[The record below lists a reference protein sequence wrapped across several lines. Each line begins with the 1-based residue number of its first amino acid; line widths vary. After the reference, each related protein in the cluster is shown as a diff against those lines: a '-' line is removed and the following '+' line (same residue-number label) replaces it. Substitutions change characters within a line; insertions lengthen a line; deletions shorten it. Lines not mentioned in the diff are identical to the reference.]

1 MTSMP
6 DNEEKLLDY
15 LRRTTAEL
23 RETRR
28 KLRDA
33 EEAAHEPIAIVGMAC
48 RYPGGV
54 RTPEDLW
61 ELVAAGRDG
70 IGGFPTDRGW
80 NVGELYDPNPG
91 APGRSYTREGGFLPD
106 AADFDAEFFGIS
118 PREALTTDPQQRL
131 LLETSWEAL
140 ENAGIDPAGLRGS
153 ATGVFAGMMY
163 HDYAGNS
170 STGSIASGRVAYTFG
185 LEGPAVTVDTACSS
199 SLVALH
205 LAGQALRNGEC
216 TLALAG
222 GVTVMATPET
232 FIEFSRQ
239 RGLSPDGRCKSFAAA
254 ADGTGWSEGVGVL
267 VVERLSDAR
276 RNGHRVLAVVRGTA
290 VNSDGASNG
299 LTAPNGPAQQ
309 RVIRAALANA
319 RLSASQVD
327 VVEAHGTGTVLGDP
341 IEAQAILATYGR
353 DRDRPLWLGSIKSN
367 IGHTQ
372 AAAGV
377 AGLIKMVGALR
388 HGLLPRTLHVD
399 EPSPKVDWSAGA
411 VSLLTEP
418 VAWPAGDRPRRAAVS
433 SFGISGTNAHV
444 VLEEPEPAESPEP
457 VAAAEPPVI
466 PWVLSGRTPEAVRAQ
481 AARLAGAVAGRDP
494 RDAGF
499 ALAVGFTLAVGRTAF
514 EHRAAVV
521 GRDTE
526 ELVRALEAGVQP
538 TPAGT
543 GGRLAFLFTGQGAQ
557 RLGMGAEL
565 AAAYPVFAA
574 AFDDVCAAL
583 DKHLDRPLREVI
595 DTDELHQTGYTQPA
609 LFAFEVALYRLVESW
624 GIRPDHLAGH
634 SIGELTAAHIAG
646 ILDLTD
652 AATLVT
658 ARARLMQNLPTGG
671 AMIAVQATEDQV
683 TDHLTDTVGI
693 AAVNTATDL
702 VLSGDETA
710 TLSTAEAL
718 AAQGHRTKRL
728 TVSHAFHSHLM
739 DPMLDDYRAVAASV
753 IHRQPTI
760 PVTSTLTGRPLTPT
774 PDHWVEQVR
783 HTVRFHD
790 AITTLTTTCNVDTF
804 LEIGPDT
811 VLATA
816 AATGDTTAIAT
827 MRRGQ
832 PEPATLVRAVAA
844 LHTHGVPVDWPTFFA
859 GARAT
864 ELPTY
869 PFERQR
875 YWVENAAATGAAS
888 RLGLADTEHPLLG
901 AAVAL
906 PDFDGVVYTGRL
918 STGTHPWLADHVV
931 AGAVLVPGAALVE
944 LAVHAADAV
953 GCPVVEELTTVAP
966 LVLPADG
973 AVQLR
978 LRVGEPDEQGRRTVE
993 IHSRGEHTESWTAHA
1008 TGLVTAEAVTAPDT
1022 VTEWP
1027 PADAR
1032 PVDLTD
1038 AYDRL
1043 ADSGYEYGR
1052 AFRGVTAVW
1061 ERGDELFADVALPE
1075 ADERFALHP
1084 ALLDAALHA
1093 PLLADQA
1100 GTGSAV
1106 LPFSW
1111 QQVVLHATNAA
1122 ALRVRIVPV
1131 ESGWAITATDGTGA
1145 PVVSVGRLET
1155 RPVGALDARPGHHDS
1170 LYELTW
1176 TPVPAAGE
1184 QDRDVRVLD
1193 TTTFPPGP
1201 APTDTPAGVRTVL
1214 HRVLDELTSWL
1225 AEPTGPRIVVR
1236 TRGAVA
1242 LPGEDVTDLAGA
1254 AVWGFVR
1261 SVQAEHPDRV
1271 VLVDGDVVLADDEPQ
1286 LVVRDGVP
1294 HAARLARATTA
1305 DPVETDFGSGTV
1317 LVSGASGALG
1327 AVVARHLVAVHG
1339 VRDLLLVSRRGA
1351 TAPGAAELAA
1361 ELTASGASVR
1371 WAACDVADRDAV
1383 AALVAG
1389 RALSAVVHVAGV
1401 LDDGLLA
1408 SLSPERLDRVL
1419 APKVDAAWHL
1429 HEATAGT
1436 GLSAFVVFSSAAGV
1450 FGNAGQAAYS
1460 AANAFLDAL
1469 VVRRRAAGLTGQ
1481 SLAWGMWDG
1490 GMAGELTGAERQR
1503 LAQAGVRAL
1512 PVDEGL
1518 RLFDAALTCAAP
1530 VLVPIGL
1537 DLGVVD
1543 GPLYRG
1549 LVRPRTRRA
1558 ASTGSGLAARLAGRS
1573 GPECADLLLDL
1584 VRTNVATVLGHRDPD
1599 AVDPGRAFT
1608 ELGFDSLAALELRNQ
1623 LNAATGLRLPA
1634 TLTFDRPNTRAVA
1647 ELLYERLV
1655 PDTGGDGGLPE
1666 DEVRRI
1672 LLAIPLSRL
1681 RDAGLMDSLL
1691 ELGGVRVAAA
1701 EPDAAPSGSIDD
1713 MDADALISMALADLG
1728 EATTEAGS

>member
-1 MTSMP
+1 MP

-15 LRRTTAEL
+15 LKRTTAEL

-33 EEAAHEPIAIVGMAC
+33 EEAVHEPIAIVGMAC
-48 RYPGGV
+48 RFPGGV
-54 RTPEDLW
+54 RTPEELW
-61 ELVAAGRDG
+61 GLVAAGRDG

-80 NVGELYDPNPG
+80 DVAELYDPTPG
-91 APGRSYTREGGFLPD
+91 APGKSYTREGGFLYD
-106 AADFDAEFFGIS
+106 AAEFDAEFFEIS
-118 PREALTTDPQQRL
+118 PREALTMDPQQRL

-140 ENAGIDPAGLRGS
+140 ERAGLDPASLRGS
-153 ATGVFAGMMY
+153 DTGVFAGMMY

-170 STGSIASGRVAYTFG
+170 STGAIASGRVAYALG
-185 LEGPAVTVDTACSS
+185 LEGPAVTLDTACSS

-205 LAGQALRNGEC
+205 LAAQALRGGEC
-216 TLALAG
+216 SLALAG

-232 FIEFSRQ
+232 FVEFSRQ

-267 VVERLSDAR
+267 VVERLSDALR
-276 RNGHRVLAVVRGTA
+276 HGHRVLAVVRGTA
-290 VNSDGASNG
+290 VNQDGASNG
-299 LTAPNGPAQQ
+299 LTAPNGPSQQ

-327 VVEAHGTGTVLGDP
+327 VVEAHGTGTTLGDP
-341 IEAQAILATYGR
+341 IEAQALLATYGQG
-353 DRDRPLWLGSIKSN
+353 RDRPLWLGSVKSN

-377 AGLIKMVGALR
+377 AGVIKMVGALR
-388 HGLLPRTLHVD
+388 NGMLPRTLHVD
-399 EPSPKVDWSAGA
+399 EPSPQVNWSAGA
-411 VSLLTEP
+411 VSLLTAP

-433 SFGISGTNAHV
+433 SFGVSGTNAHV
-444 VLEEPEPAESPEP
+444 IIEEPEHDGSPEP
-457 VAAAEPPVI
+457 AYFGPPAI

-481 AARLAGAVAGRDP
+481 AVRLADAVAGRDP
-494 RDAGF
+494 DDVGF
-499 ALAVGFTLAVGRTAF
+499 AMAVGFTLAVGRTAF

-521 GRDTE
+521 GRDTA
-526 ELVRALEAGVQP
+526 ELVRALETGVQP
-538 TPAGT
+538 TVAGT
-543 GGRLAFLFTGQGAQ
+543 GRLAFLFTGQGAQ

-565 AAAYPVFAA
+565 AAAHPVFAT
-574 AFDDVCAAL
+574 AFDEVCAAL
-583 DKHLDRPLREVI
+583 DKHLDKPLREVI

-609 LFAFEVALYRLVESW
+609 LFAFEVALHRLLGSW
-624 GIRPDHLAGH
+624 GIHPHALAGH

-658 ARARLMQNLPTGG
+658 ARGRLMQALPTGG
-671 AMIAVQATEDQV
+671 AMIAVQATEEQV
-683 TDHLTDTVGI
+683 TPHLIHGVGI
-693 AAVNTATDL
+693 AAINTCSDL
-702 VLSGDETA
+702 VISGDEAA
-710 TLSTAEAL
+710 TRTVADAL
-718 AAQGHRTKRL
+718 AAHGHRTKRL

-739 DPMLDDYRAVAASV
+739 DPMLDDYRAVAAS
-753 IHRQPTI
+753 ITHHEPTI
-760 PVTSTLTGRPLTPT
+760 PVISTLDGQPLRPT
-774 PDHWVEQVR
+774 PDHWVDQVR

-790 AITTLTTTCNVDTF
+790 AISTLAGTHHVDTH

-816 AATGDTTAIAT
+816 AATSDVTTIAT
-827 MRRGQ
+827 TRRGQ
-832 PEPATLVRAVAA
+832 PETTTLARAVAD
-844 LHTHGVPVDWPTFFA
+844 LHNLGFPVDWPTWFS
-859 GARAT
+859 GART
-864 ELPTY
+864 TDLPTY
-869 PFERQR
+869 PFQRQR
-875 YWVENAAATGAAS
+875 YWAENATATGAAS

-906 PDFDGVVYTGRL
+906 PDLDGVVYTGRL
-918 STGTHPWLADHVV
+918 STGSHPWLADHVI
-931 AGAVLVPGAALVE
+931 AGRVLVPGAALVE

-953 GCPVVEELTTVAP
+953 GCPVVDELTIVAP
-966 LVLPADG
+966 LVLPENG

-978 LRVGEPDEQGRRTVE
+978 LRVGEPDEEGRRKVDV
-993 IHSRGEHTESWTAHA
+993 HSRGEHTESWTSHA
-1008 TGLVTAEAVTAPDT
+1008 TGLVTADPVATPET
-1022 VTEWP
+1022 VAEWP

-1043 ADSGYEYGR
+1043 ADRGYGYGR
-1052 AFRGVTAVW
+1052 AFRGVTVVW
-1061 ERGDELFADVALPE
+1061 RRGDELFAEVALPE
-1075 ADERFALHP
+1075 AEERFALHP

-1093 PLLADQA
+1093 PLLADPD
-1100 GTGSAV
+1100 GTGDTL

-1111 QQVVLHATNAA
+1111 QQVVLHATNAT

-1131 ESGWAITATDGTGA
+1131 DSGWALTATDGTGA

-1155 RPVGALDARPGHHDS
+1155 RPVAGLDVRPTHHDS

-1176 TPVPAAGE
+1176 VPVPATGGPAG
-1184 QDRDVRVLD
+1184 DVTVLD

-1201 APTDTPAGVRTVL
+1201 AATDTPAAVRAAL
-1214 HRVLDELTSWL
+1214 HRVLDETRSFL
-1225 AEPTGPRIVVR
+1225 ADPAGSRLVVR

-1242 LPGEDVTDLAGA
+1242 LPGEDVTDLVGA

-1271 VLVDGDVVLADDEPQ
+1271 VLVDGDLVLADDEPQ
-1286 LVVRDGVP
+1286 VAVRDGVA
-1294 HAARLARATTA
+1294 HAARLARAATA
-1305 DPVETDFGSGTV
+1305 DPVPADFGSGTV

-1327 AVVARHLVAVHG
+1327 AVLARHLVAAHG

-1351 TAPGAAELAA
+1351 AAPGAAELAA
-1361 ELTASGASVR
+1361 ELTASGAAVR

-1383 AALVAG
+1383 TALVAG
-1389 RALSAVVHVAGV
+1389 RDLSAVVHVAGV
-1401 LDDGLLA
+1401 VDDGLLT
-1408 SLSPERLDRVL
+1408 SLTAERLDRVL

-1429 HEATAGT
+1429 HEATAT
-1436 GLSAFVVFSSAAGV
+1436 AGLSAFVTFSSAAGV

-1469 VVRRRAAGLTGQ
+1469 AVRRRAAGLTGQ

-1490 GMAGELTGAERQR
+1490 GMAGELGATERQR

-1512 PVDEGL
+1512 SVDEGL
-1518 RLFDAALTCAAP
+1518 RLFDAATTCPAP
-1530 VLVPIGL
+1530 VLVPVGL
-1537 DLGVVD
+1537 DLGVVE
-1543 GPLYRG
+1543 GPIYRG
-1549 LVRPRTRRA
+1549 LVRARTRRA
-1558 ASTGSGLAARLAGRS
+1558 ASAGNGLATRLLGLPA
-1573 GPECADLLLDL
+1573 PERADLLLDL
-1584 VRTNVATVLGHRDPD
+1584 VRTKVAGVLGHRDAD
-1599 AVDPGRAFT
+1599 AVDPARAFT

-1647 ELLYERLV
+1647 DLLHERLV
-1655 PDTGGDGGLPE
+1655 PDTGTDGGLPE

-1672 LLAIPLSRL
+1672 LLAIPISRL
-1681 RDAGLMDSLL
+1681 RDAGLLDSLL
-1691 ELGGVRVAAA
+1691 ELAGVRVATG
-1701 EPDAAPSGSIDD
+1701 EPDAAPTGSIDD

-1728 EATTEAGS
+1728 DATTEAGS

>member
-1 MTSMP
+1 MP
-6 DNEEKLLDY
+6 ENEEKLLDY
-15 LRRTTAEL
+15 LKRTTAEL

-48 RYPGGV
+48 RFPGGV

-61 ELVAAGRDG
+61 DLVAAGGDG
-70 IGGFPTDRGW
+70 ISTFPTDRGW
-80 NVGELYDPNPG
+80 NVAELYDPTPG
-91 APGRSYTREGGFLPD
+91 VAGKSYTREGGFLHD
-106 AADFDAEFFGIS
+106 AAEFDAEFFGIS
-118 PREALTTDPQQRL
+118 PREALTMDPQQRL

-140 ENAGIDPAGLRGS
+140 ERAGIDPVTLRGS
-153 ATGVFAGMMY
+153 DTGVFAGMMY

-170 STGSIASGRVAYTFG
+170 STGAIASGRVAYALG
-185 LEGPAVTVDTACSS
+185 LEGPAVTLDTACSS

-205 LAGQALRNGEC
+205 LAAQALRNGEC
-216 TLALAG
+216 ALALAG

-232 FIEFSRQ
+232 FVEFSRQ

-276 RNGHRVLAVVRGTA
+276 RHGRRVLAVVRGTA
-290 VNSDGASNG
+290 VNQDGASNG
-299 LTAPNGPAQQ
+299 LTAPNGPSQQ

-327 VVEAHGTGTVLGDP
+327 VVEAHGTGTTLGDP
-341 IEAQAILATYGR
+341 IEAQAVLSTYGQGR
-353 DRDRPLWLGSIKSN
+353 DQPLWLGSIKSN

-377 AGLIKMVGALR
+377 AGVIKMILAMR

-399 EPSPKVDWSAGA
+399 EPSPQVNWSAGA

-418 VAWPAGDRPRRAAVS
+418 VAWPAGERPRRGAVS
-433 SFGISGTNAHV
+433 SFGVSGTNAHV
-444 VLEEPEPAESPEP
+444 VIEEAEREDAPEAVPADR
-457 VAAAEPPVI
+457 PPVI

-481 AARLAGAVAGRDP
+481 AARLAAAVAGRDP
-494 RDAGF
+494 DDVGF

-538 TPAGT
+538 TPAAT
-543 GGRLAFLFTGQGAQ
+543 EGRLAFLFTGQGAQ

-565 AAAYPVFAA
+565 AAAYPVFAT
-574 AFDDVCAAL
+574 AFDEVCTAL
-583 DKHLDRPLREVI
+583 DAHLDQPLRKVI
-595 DTDELHQTGYTQPA
+595 DTDDLHQTGYTQPA
-609 LFAFEVALYRLVESW
+609 LFAFEVALYRLLESW
-624 GIRPDHLAGH
+624 GIRPHALAGH
-634 SIGELTAAHIAG
+634 SIGELAAAHIAG
-646 ILDLTD
+646 VWTLAD
-652 AATLVT
+652 AAKLVT
-658 ARARLMQNLPTGG
+658 ARGRLMQALPTGG
-671 AMIAVQATEDQV
+671 AMVAVEANEEQV
-683 TDHLTDTVGI
+683 TPHLDDRVGI
-693 AAVNTATDL
+693 AAVNTPTNL

-710 TLSTAEAL
+710 TLAAAEQL
-718 AAQGHRTKRL
+718 AAAGHRTKQL

-739 DPMLDDYRAVAASV
+739 DPMLDDYRAVAAS
-753 IHRQPTI
+753 ITHHQPAI
-760 PVTSTLTGRPLTPT
+760 PLVSTVTGQPLHPT
-774 PDHWVEQVR
+774 PDYWVTQVR
-783 HTVRFHD
+783 DTVRFHD
-790 AITTLTTTCNVDTF
+790 AVTTLTSTQHTSTF
-804 LEIGPDT
+804 VEIGPDT
-811 VLATA
+811 VLATT
-816 AATGDTTAIAT
+816 TGDTTAIPTA
-827 MRRGQ
+827 RRGR
-832 PEPATLVRAVAA
+832 PETHTLTTAVAA
-844 LHTHGVPVDWPTFFA
+844 LHTLGFPVDWPTWFA
-859 GARAT
+859 GARAV

-869 PFERQR
+869 PFQRQR
-875 YWVENAAATGAAS
+875 YWAENASAAGAAS
-888 RLGLADTEHPLLG
+888 RLGLADTAHPLLG

-918 STGTHPWLADHVV
+918 STGTHPWLAEHVV

-944 LAVHAADAV
+944 LAIHAADAV
-953 GCPVVEELTTVAP
+953 GCPVVDELTTVAP
-966 LVLPADG
+966 LILPEDG

-978 LRVGEPDEQGRRTVE
+978 LRVGEPDAEGRRRVE
-993 IHSRGEHTESWTAHA
+993 IHSRDEHAETWTAHA
-1008 TGLVTAEAVTAPDT
+1008 TGLVAADPATAPDT

-1027 PADAR
+1027 PVDAK

-1038 AYDRL
+1038 GYERL
-1043 ADSGYEYGR
+1043 ADQGYEYGR

-1061 ERGDELFADVALPE
+1061 RRDDELFAEVALPE

-1093 PLLADQA
+1093 PLLADPS
-1100 GTGSAV
+1100 GTGTTV

-1111 QQVVLHATNAA
+1111 QQVVLHATNAT
-1122 ALRVRIVPV
+1122 ALRVRIAPV
-1131 ESGWAITATDGTGA
+1131 ESGWTITATDGTGA

-1155 RPVGALDARPGHHDS
+1155 RPVAALDARPAHHDS

-1176 TPVPAAGE
+1176 TPVPVADGPAG
-1184 QDRDVRVLD
+1184 DVTVLD

-1201 APTDTPAGVRTVL
+1201 APTDTPAGVRATL
-1214 HRVLDELTSWL
+1214 HRVLDEIRAWL
-1225 AEPTGPRIVVR
+1225 AEPTDGRLVVR

-1242 LPGEDVTDLAGA
+1242 LPGEDVTDLVGA

-1271 VLVDGDVVLADDEPQ
+1271 VLVDGDVLLADDEPQ
-1286 LVVRDGVP
+1286 LVVRDGVA
-1294 HAARLARATTA
+1294 HAARLARVRTA
-1305 DPVETDFGSGTV
+1305 DPVPADFGTGP
-1317 LVSGASGALG
+1317 LLLSGASGALG
-1327 AVVARHLVAVHG
+1327 AVVARHLVATHG

-1351 TAPGAAELAA
+1351 AAPGATELAA
-1361 ELTASGASVR
+1361 ELAEAGASVE

-1389 RALSAVVHVAGV
+1389 RALTAVVHVAGV
-1401 LDDGLLA
+1401 VDDGLLT
-1408 SLSPERLDRVL
+1408 SLTAERLDRVL

-1429 HEATAGT
+1429 HELTAGL
-1436 GLSAFVVFSSAAGV
+1436 GLSAFVTFSSAAGV
-1450 FGNAGQAAYS
+1450 VGNVGQAAYS

-1469 VVRRRAAGLTGQ
+1469 AVRRRSAGLPGQ

-1490 GMAGELTGAERQR
+1490 GMAGELTAAERQR

-1512 PVDEGL
+1512 SVDEGL
-1518 RLFDAALTCAAP
+1518 RLFDAAVTCAAP
-1530 VLVPIGL
+1530 VLVPVGF
-1537 DLGVVD
+1537 DLNVVD
-1543 GPLYRG
+1543 GAIYRG
-1549 LVRPRTRRA
+1549 LVRARTRRA
-1558 ASTGSGLAARLAGRS
+1558 ASAGNGLATRLAGMSDQER
-1573 GPECADLLLDL
+1573 GDLLLEL
-1584 VRTNVATVLGHRDPD
+1584 VRGTVASVLGHSDPERI
-1599 AVDPGRAFT
+1599 DPARAFN
-1608 ELGFDSLAALELRNQ
+1608 ELGFDSLAALELRNR

-1634 TLTFDRPNTRAVA
+1634 TLTFDHPNTRAVA

-1655 PDTGGDGGLPE
+1655 PDSGTDGGLPE
-1666 DEVRRI
+1666 DEIRRI
-1672 LLAIPLSRL
+1672 LLAIPISRL

-1691 ELGGVRVAAA
+1691 ELGGVRVGTA
-1701 EPDAAPSGSIDD
+1701 EPDAAPASSIDD

-1728 EATTEAGS
+1728 GATTEAGS

>member
-54 RTPEDLW
+54 RTPEELW
-61 ELVAAGRDG
+61 DLVAAGRDG
-70 IGGFPTDRGW
+70 IGDFPTDRGW
-80 NVGELYDPNPG
+80 NVGELYDPTPG
-91 APGRSYTREGGFLPD
+91 VPGRSYTREGGFLLD

-140 ENAGIDPAGLRGS
+140 ENAGIDPTVLRGS
-153 ATGVFAGMMY
+153 DTGVFAGMMY
-163 HDYAGNS
+163 HDYVGS
-170 STGSIASGRVAYTFG
+170 SATGSIASGRVAYTLG

-205 LAGQALRNGEC
+205 LAVQALRNGEC

-327 VVEAHGTGTVLGDP
+327 VVEAHGTGTTLGDP

-353 DRDRPLWLGSIKSN
+353 DRDQPLWLGSIKSN

-399 EPSPKVDWSAGA
+399 EPSGKVDWSAGA

-418 VAWPAGDRPRRAAVS
+418 VAWPAGERPRRAAVS

-444 VLEEPEPAESPEP
+444 VLEEPEPAEPVEP
-457 VAAAEPPVI
+457 VEPARPPVI

-481 AARLAGAVAGRDP
+481 AARLARAVAGRGP
-494 RDAGF
+494 GDAGF
-499 ALAVGFTLAVGRTAF
+499 ALAVGLTLAVGRTAF

-521 GRDTE
+521 GRDTG
-526 ELVRALEAGVQP
+526 ELVRALEAGVRP
-538 TPAGT
+538 TRAGS
-543 GGRLAFLFTGQGAQ
+543 GGRLAFLYTGQGAQ
-557 RLGMGAEL
+557 RIGMGAEL

-574 AFDDVCAAL
+574 AYDEACTAL
-583 DKHLDRPLREVI
+583 DVHLDKPLRQVI
-595 DTDELHQTGYTQPA
+595 DTDEVHQTGYTQPA
-609 LFAFEVALYRLVESW
+609 LFAFEVALHRLLESW
-624 GIRPDHLAGH
+624 NIRPDLVAGH
-634 SIGELTAAHIAG
+634 SIGELTAAHLAG
-646 ILDLTD
+646 ILTLTD

-658 ARARLMQNLPTGG
+658 TRARLMQTLPTGG

-683 TDHLTDTVGI
+683 RPYLNDHVHI
-693 AAVNTATDL
+693 AAVNTSSDL
-702 VLSGDETA
+702 VISGDETP
-710 TLSTAEAL
+710 TLAVAEKL
-718 AAQGHRTKRL
+718 AAAGHRTKRL

-739 DPMLDDYRAVAASV
+739 DPMLDDYRAVAES
-753 IHRQPTI
+753 ITHHQPHI
-760 PVTSTLTGRPLTPT
+760 PVISTLDGQPLQPT
-774 PDHWVEQVR
+774 PDHWVDQVR
-783 HTVRFHD
+783 HAVRFHD
-790 AITTLTTTCNVDTF
+790 AVTTLTTDHHVTTL

-811 VLATA
+811 VLTT
-816 AATGDTTAIAT
+816 AATGDTTTAIAT
-827 MRRGQ
+827 THRNK
-832 PEPATLVRAVAA
+832 PETHTLTTAVAA
-844 LHTHGVPVDWPTFFA
+844 LHTNGIPVDWPTFFT
-859 GARAT
+859 GAQST
-864 ELPTY
+864 DLPTY

-875 YWVENAAATGAAS
+875 YWAENTTATGAAS

-906 PDFDGVVYTGRL
+906 PDLDGVVYTGRL

-931 AGAVLVPGAALVE
+931 GGAVLVPGAALVE
-944 LAVHAADAV
+944 LAIHAADAV
-953 GCPVVEELTTVAP
+953 GCPVVEELTMVAP

-978 LRVGEPDEQGRRTVE
+978 LRVGEPDDQGRRTVE
-993 IHSRGEHTESWTAHA
+993 IHSRGERTETWTAHA
-1008 TGLVTAEAVTAPDT
+1008 TGLVTAEPATAPPAEAD
-1022 VTEWP
+1022 WP
-1027 PADAR
+1027 PARAA
-1032 PVDLTD
+1032 PVDLTG

-1052 AFRGVTAVW
+1052 VFRGVTAVW
-1061 ERGDELFADVALPE
+1061 VRGDELFAEVTLPE
-1075 ADERFALHP
+1075 PDERYALHP

-1093 PLLADQA
+1093 PLLADPT
-1100 GTGSAV
+1100 GTGDTV

-1111 QQVVLHATNAA
+1111 QQVVLHATNAT
-1122 ALRVRIVPV
+1122 ALRVRIAPV
-1131 ESGWAITATDGTGA
+1131 DSGWAITATDGTGA

-1155 RPVGALDARPGHHDS
+1155 RPVGALDVRPAHHDS

-1176 TPVPAAGE
+1176 TPVPAAGGR
-1184 QDRDVRVLD
+1184 DGDVRVLD
-1193 TTTFPPGP
+1193 TTAFPPGP
-1201 APTDTPAGVRTVL
+1201 ADTPARVRAVL
-1214 HRVLDELTSWL
+1214 HRVLDELGSWL
-1225 AEPTGPRIVVR
+1225 AEPAGPRIVVR

-1261 SVQAEHPDRV
+1261 SVQAEQPDRV
-1271 VLVDGDVVLADDEPQ
+1271 VLVDGDVLLADDEPQ
-1286 LVVRDGVP
+1286 LVVRDGVAY
-1294 HAARLARATTA
+1294 AARLARAATA
-1305 DPVETDFGSGTV
+1305 DPVTTDFGTGTV

-1327 AVVARHLVAVHG
+1327 AVVSRHLVTAHG

-1351 TAPGAAELAA
+1351 GAPGAEELAA

-1371 WAACDVADRDAV
+1371 WAACDLADRDAV

-1389 RALSAVVHVAGV
+1389 RDLSAVVHVAGV

-1408 SLSPERLDRVL
+1408 SLSPERVDRVL

-1429 HEATAGT
+1429 HEATAGRE
-1436 GLSAFVVFSSAAGV
+1436 LSAFVVFSSAAGV
-1450 FGNAGQAAYS
+1450 FGNVGQAAYS
-1460 AANAFLDAL
+1460 AANTFLDAL

-1490 GMAGELTGAERQR
+1490 GMAGELTAAERQR
-1503 LAQAGVRAL
+1503 LAQAGIRAL

-1518 RLFDAALTCAAP
+1518 RLLDAALTCAAP
-1530 VLVPIGL
+1530 LLVPIGL

-1543 GPLYRG
+1543 GALYRG
-1549 LVRPRTRRA
+1549 LVRPRPRRA
-1558 ASTGSGLAARLAGRS
+1558 SATGDDLAAQLAGRS

-1584 VRTNVATVLGHRDPD
+1584 VRTNVAAVLGHRDPD

-1655 PDTGGDGGLPE
+1655 PETGTGGGLPE

-1672 LLAIPLSRL
+1672 LLAIPLGRL

-1691 ELGGVRVAAA
+1691 ELGGVRVAAD
-1701 EPDAAPSGSIDD
+1701 EPADEPSGSIDD

-1728 EATTEAGS
+1728 GATTEAGS